1 MVSEDNPFPPFVPSQ
16 PQAVVQQPQA
26 QPTESFIAPVT
37 EAVSGA
43 VDTVSDIGGNLLN
56 RARTLA
62 PGLLGD
68 PKNQAIVD
76 RANQ

>member
-1 MVSEDNPFPPFVPSQ
+1 LVVDNTSSPERFVLGPAPTVVSDPATPIVAASS
-16 PQAVVQQPQA
+16 
-26 QPTESFIAPVT
+26 TESTNNFG
-37 EAVSGA
+37 EG
-43 VDTVSDIGGNLLN
+43 LLN

-76 RANQ
+76 RAQTNQ